1 VLLDPRLRGDDN
13 YQMSL
18 NAMPDTA
25 ERCGIDSVEIARI
38 ERLLQ
43 ETPAEDLLKIFSEQ
57 EWQDSGEGPGRAASL
72 AARFAAKEACL
83 KLFPRETALG
93 TISVSDFSVTRDNYG
108 APQVQCAPAA
118 IDALA
123 RNRLQGIALSL
134 THDRTSASAVAL
146 ALPLRTAVPLSGK
159 LVYRLLPYRRRVVLE
174 NMRRVF
180 GGSVSEDEIVRL
192 AQLHYAHIWR
202 LIVEFLWFPLLS
214 ASRRAQLARVEN
226 EDVLREAH
234 SRGKGVLILTG
245 HFGNFEVAT
254 AAGIAQFP
262 EARGHFHFIRRPFKP
277 RWLEDFVYSRSRR
290 LGFGSLPKRG
300 SLGLF
305 IDRLAEGDIILFP
318 FDQYAAG
325 RDGIEVEFFG
335 HPAGTFRSL
344 AIIARATGAPV
355 VPASAWREADGRHVM
370 RFEEPLPPIECEDY
384 DEEIRRN
391 TRAYNAALERLILRH
406 PEQWWWMHRRWKAA
420 VATPSRAYP

>member
-1 VLLDPRLRGDDN
+1 MTFDRTGLD
-13 YQMSL
+13 
-18 NAMPDTA
+18 AMAKTA
-25 ERCGIDSVEIARI
+25 ERCGIDSVEIARV
-38 ERLLQ
+38 ERLLR
-43 ETPAEDLLKIFSEQ
+43 ETPPEDLRKIFSER

-93 TISVSDFSVTRDNYG
+93 TIGVSDFSVVRDNYG
-108 APQVQCAPAA
+108 APQVEYAPAA
-118 IDALA
+118 LDALA
-123 RNRLQGIALSL
+123 RNRLQGISLSL

-146 ALPLRTAVPLSGK
+146 ALPLRTAVPLSGRI
-159 LVYRLLPYRRRVVLE
+159 LYRLLPFRRAVVLE

-180 GGSVSEDEIVRL
+180 GDSVAEAEIVRL
-192 AQLHYAHIWR
+192 AQAHYAHIWR
-202 LIVEFLWFPLLS
+202 LILEFLWFPLLTQT
-214 ASRRAQLARVEN
+214 RRASLARVEN
-226 EDVLREAH
+226 IDVLLDAH
-234 SRGKGVLILTG
+234 ARGKGVLILTG

-254 AAGIAQFP
+254 AAGIARFP
-262 EARGHFHFIRRPFKP
+262 QARGHFHFIRRPFKP

-300 SLGLF
+300 SLDLF
-305 IDRLAEGDIILFP
+305 IDRLEAGDIIVFP
-318 FDQYAAG
+318 FDQHAAG

-355 VPASAWREADGRHVM
+355 LPASAWREPNGRHVL
-370 RFEEPLPPIECEDY
+370 RFEQPLAPIECEDY
-384 DEEIRRN
+384 DEEIHRN

-406 PEQWWWMHRRWKAA
+406 PEQWWWMHRRWKK
-420 VATPSRAYP
+420 PNR